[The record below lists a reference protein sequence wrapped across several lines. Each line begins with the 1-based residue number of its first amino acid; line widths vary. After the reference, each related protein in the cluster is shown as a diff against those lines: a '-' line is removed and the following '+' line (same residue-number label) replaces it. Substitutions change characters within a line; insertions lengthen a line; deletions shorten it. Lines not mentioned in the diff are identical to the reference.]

1 MRIIVLIALVLLL
14 AGCKS
19 NRTQCDY
26 SFSSDNR
33 VVGQLNGLNLNFLDG
48 IESVERHGVLSY
60 FKIDLFEREIADSN
74 CIGRFNDSLTR
85 LNIHVPYKV
94 GLYETAK
101 GDDLAIKVMRLDS
114 NYFSDC
120 AAVEIISKTDTSIEG
135 SLFAYFEGGGQLNGR
150 FKVKICR

>member
-1 MRIIVLIALVLLL
+1 MVIALV
-14 AGCKS
+14 
-19 NRTQCDY
+19 
-26 SFSSDNR
+26 
-33 VVGQLNGLNLNFLDG
+33 
-48 IESVERHGVLSY
+48 
-60 FKIDLFEREIADSN
+60 DLMI
-74 CIGRFNDSLTR
+74 LYK

-135 SLFAYFEGGGQLNGR
+135 SLLLIL
-150 FKVKICR
+150 KVESIKWSI